1 MALVLQFWDF
11 YWDFGNFY
19 REINHKQV
27 SLQFLMEEV
36 LLHCGTAAVAAPDYL
51 KRKRFPKA

>member
-1 MALVLQFWDF
+1 MMALVLQFWDF

-27 SLQFLMEEV
+27 SLQFLHGGGA
-36 LLHCGTAAVAAPDYL
+36 LALWHCSRGL
-51 KRKRFPKA
+51 S